1 MAEATTAKTPAATIL
16 CVDDEL
22 NILSSMKRLFRPFG
36 YRVLTADSGAKG
48 LEIID
53 QENGNINVIISDMRM
68 PNMNGAEFLASVRQ
82 KFPNIM
88 RILLTGYSDMDSTV
102 DAINDGQIYR
112 YVSKPWNETDLISC
126 IKEALKVQHLK
137 TEKERLEKLTQ
148 EQNNQLK
155 ILNSSLEEK
164 VAKRT
169 ADLRSAN
176 DRLKKNFLTSIKIFS
191 SLIELRGGKVA
202 GHSRRV
208 AELARKI
215 AVNMKLP
222 IKEVNDIF
230 LAGLL
235 HDIGKIGFSDELL
248 NKAPVKMSA
257 EERKIFC
264 EHPIKGEELL
274 MPLEDMKGAAVIIR
288 SHHEHFDG
296 KGYPEKLAGKQIP
309 IGSRI
314 LAVANEHDGLIEGY
328 LTGKKQ
334 SGTEVYGYIH
344 NNSGK
349 RYDPEVVAVYEKLLW
364 SGANSVKPPTATA
377 TTQVQTQKPEVSPTP
392 KTTSTISPIPP
403 TKVTPQVVTPQ
414 TITPLQTPTNIQEI
428 DNAQQIIPLD
438 EDVDVAENIP
448 EVTLSVLGLKPGM
461 KLSRDLFANNG
472 TMLLAADFVLD
483 EMIIRKLSH
492 YIFQHRESNKQI
504 YIYDPKYEEVEDIE
518 PLEQDKAQNAT
529 AATPTAEIAK
539 PVAAGTAANSQQ
551 NADDFQGLENI

>member
-1 MAEATTAKTPAATIL
+1 MAETTSSSVKAPSATIL

-22 NILSSMKRLFRPFG
+22 NILSAMKRLFRPFG

-48 LEIID
+48 LELVE
-53 QENGNINVIISDMRM
+53 QEKGNINVIISDMRM
-68 PNMNGAEFLASVRQ
+68 PNMNGAEFLSAVRQ
-82 KFPNIM
+82 KYPNIM

-112 YVSKPWNETDLISC
+112 YVSKPWNENDLISC

-137 TEKERLEKLTQ
+137 AEKERLEKLTQ

-164 VAKRT
+164 VARRT
-169 ADLRSAN
+169 TDLRSAN

-215 AVNMKLP
+215 AVNLNLP
-222 IKEVNDIF
+222 TKEVNDIF

-248 NKAPVKMSA
+248 NKAPVKMTP

-264 EHPIKGEELL
+264 EHPTKGEELL

-296 KGYPEKLAGKQIP
+296 KGYPEKLAGNQIP
-309 IGSRI
+309 LGARI

-334 SGTEVYGYIH
+334 SGPEVRDYIH

-349 RYDPEVVAVYEKLLW
+349 RYDPQVVAVYEKLLW
-364 SGANSVKPPTATA
+364 SGANVSKTTDTSAIQKVTDKLPTKSPANITN
-377 TTQVQTQKPEVSPTP
+377 TPQKPAT
-392 KTTSTISPIPP
+392 
-403 TKVTPQVVTPQ
+403 VTA
-414 TITPLQTPTNIQEI
+414 PTNVPNVESI
-428 DNAQQIIPLD
+428 DDQKIAPLAEDENLD
-438 EDVDVAENIP
+438 EIKELTV
-448 EVTLSVLGLKPGM
+448 SVLGLRAGM

-492 YIFQHRESNKQI
+492 YIFQHRENDKQI
-504 YIYDPKYEEVEDIE
+504 FIYDPTAYEEEDIQ
-518 PLEQDKAQNAT
+518 PLEQDVQAVSSARAANPAMPH
-529 AATPTAEIAK
+529 AATSN
-539 PVAAGTAANSQQ
+539 AAVNQDVKGS
-551 NADDFQGLENI
+551 DFQGMEGI